1 VGKQVAHERLERCAQ
16 RAERAESE
24 AELAR
29 TQLSAMH
36 ALLHTNGEAHAEAL
50 AAELAHA
57 HAEIARP
64 SARLAAPSE
73 RADSSAAPLALRGK
87 APEATQ
93 LCDRSVQTACLP
105 QRQAEEHELQASPA

>member
-16 RAERAESE
+16 RAERAESD
-24 AELAR
+24 AELTR

-57 HAEIARP
+57 HAEIARL
-64 SARLAAPSE
+64 SARSGI
-73 RADSSAAPLALRGK
+73 RRIHRH
-87 APEATQ
+87 Q
-93 LCDRSVQTACLP
+93 VQP
-105 QRQAEEHELQASPA
+105 VPASRH